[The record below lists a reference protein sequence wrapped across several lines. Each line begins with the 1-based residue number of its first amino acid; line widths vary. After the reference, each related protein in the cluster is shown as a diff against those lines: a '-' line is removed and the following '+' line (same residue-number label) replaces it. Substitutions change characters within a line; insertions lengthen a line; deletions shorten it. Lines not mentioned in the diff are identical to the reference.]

1 MLDDLIATRDP
12 AEEAAWSAGAEA
24 DGLETVGTET
34 PGTDAVAAPRRR
46 AAEQRS
52 LFGEILDWMMVP
64 LLLLWP
70 LSVAMTFIIA
80 RAIADGPFDRALL
93 DRTHTLTRQI
103 RMIDGRPQLE
113 NPAPS
118 IAASALSPP
127 PSPAPPSFAIDTAS
141 VADGIRAPY
150 VQIIDPLGQPV
161 YGEANLP
168 LPALYDFPQIGVT
181 KLRQDTYRGEELRI
195 AYQYLEPPGSPP
207 GSNPLLVQVAET
219 PAERTRLANEII
231 KGVILPQFLILPM
244 ALALVWFGLGRGLR
258 PLRVA
263 QERLHAR
270 RIDDLSALDRRS
282 VPQEIAPLVDGF
294 NELLRRLDHTMSEQ
308 RRFIA
313 DAAHQLKTPLA
324 GLHTQAELA
333 LRETDPEEV
342 RRSLRQ
348 LARSSGRAAHLVNQ
362 LLAMA
367 RIENLRDQAALEAID
382 LNPLVRAVVTDW
394 VDPALRRR
402 IDFGYESPDEPA
414 PIAGHAILRQ
424 EMLNNL
430 IDNALRYTPEGG
442 TITVRLAA
450 DVETVRLEV
459 EDDGPGVPADERQ
472 LVFERFYRVLGSQVD
487 GSGLGLAIVREI
499 VQRHGAEVELHD
511 TRPGHPTRP
520 GMRIV
525 VRFPKVQEG

>member
-1 MLDDLIATRDP
+1 MTAAPGAPAASARAPTRWSAMLDDLIATRDP
-12 AEEAAWSAGAEA
+12 AEESAWTAPPDLAG
-24 DGLETVGTET
+24 T
-34 PGTDAVAAPRRR
+34 APAPRR

-70 LSVAMTFIIA
+70 LSVAMTFVIA
-80 RAIADGPFDRALL
+80 RSIADGPFDRALL
-93 DRTHTLTRQI
+93 ERTQALTRQI
-103 RMIDGRPQLE
+103 RMVDGRPRLDGPM
-113 NPAPS
+113 PAS
-118 IAASALSPP
+118 AASA
-127 PSPAPPSFAIDTAS
+127 T
-141 VADGIRAPY
+141 DGARLPY
-150 VQIIDPLGQPV
+150 LQIIDALGQPA

-168 LPALYDFPQIGVT
+168 LPTLYDFPQIGVT

-263 QERLHAR
+263 QESLHAR

-333 LRETDPEEV
+333 MRETDPEDV

-367 RIENLRDQAALEAID
+367 RIENLREHAALEAID
-382 LNPLVRAVVTDW
+382 LNPLARAVVTDW
-394 VDPALRRR
+394 VDPALQRR

-414 PIAGHAILRQ
+414 PIAGHAILLQ

-442 TITVRLAA
+442 TVTVRLATDA
-450 DVETVRLEV
+450 GEVRLEV
-459 EDDGPGVPADERQ
+459 EDDGPGVPAGERQ
-472 LVFERFYRVLGSQVD
+472 LVFERFYRVLGTAAD

-499 VQRHGAEVELHD
+499 VTRHGADVELHD
-511 TRPGHPTRP
+511 TRPGHPARP
-520 GMRIV
+520 GMRVV
-525 VRFPKVQEG
+525 VRFAKAQED